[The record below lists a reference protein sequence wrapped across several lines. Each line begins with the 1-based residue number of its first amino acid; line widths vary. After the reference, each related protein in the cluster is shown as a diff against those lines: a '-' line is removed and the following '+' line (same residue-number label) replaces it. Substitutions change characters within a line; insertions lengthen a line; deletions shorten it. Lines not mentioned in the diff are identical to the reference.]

1 MPPCS
6 PQTSARSSKPR
17 PSRRCAE
24 CAPARSAPIDF
35 LPEDTVPRLA
45 DLIAQQALAF
55 ARDHVAE
62 LVEHTRI
69 WDIISESIIVYDDK
83 KMEAI
88 ARSVAN
94 RELRWVTILG
104 GVIGLAVGIAQGV
117 LLLILNR

>member
-1 MPPCS
+1 
-6 PQTSARSSKPR
+6 
-17 PSRRCAE
+17 
-24 CAPARSAPIDF
+24 
-35 LPEDTVPRLA
+35 
-45 DLIAQQALAF
+45 
-55 ARDHVAE
+55 VAE